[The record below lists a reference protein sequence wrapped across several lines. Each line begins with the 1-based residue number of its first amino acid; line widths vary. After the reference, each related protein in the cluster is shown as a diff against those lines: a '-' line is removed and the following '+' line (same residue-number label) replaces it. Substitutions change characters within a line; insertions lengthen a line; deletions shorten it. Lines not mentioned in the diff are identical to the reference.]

1 MQRLTQR
8 VQAVLLKHKE
18 PLDKAT
24 REAGRVV
31 LLAVLPLAIYQ
42 LETDALNP
50 KVLLYVG
57 LVALLKWLDKLLHEV
72 GKESGNENLKKGLT
86 RF

>member
-1 MQRLTQR
+1 MNQLLQR
-8 VQAVLLKHKE
+8 AKALLQKHRAS
-18 PLDKAT
+18 LDKAT

-31 LLAVLPLAIYQ
+31 LLATLPLAIYQ
-42 LETDALNP
+42 LETDALDL

-57 LVALLKWLDKLLHEV
+57 LIALLRWLDKLLHEV
-72 GKESGNENLKKGLT
+72 GKESGNETLKKGIT

>member
-1 MQRLTQR
+1 MQRL
-8 VQAVLLKHKE
+8 VQKIQALLLRHKAPIE
-18 PLDKAT
+18 KAT

-42 LETDALNP
+42 LETDALEL

-72 GKESGNENLKKGLT
+72 GKESGNERLKKGLT